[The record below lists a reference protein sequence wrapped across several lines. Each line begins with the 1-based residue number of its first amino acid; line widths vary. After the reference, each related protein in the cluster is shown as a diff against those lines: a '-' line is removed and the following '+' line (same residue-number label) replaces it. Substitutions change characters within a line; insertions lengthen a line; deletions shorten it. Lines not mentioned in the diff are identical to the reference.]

1 MSLHSFDLASTVY
14 AALTGDSTLM
24 GLVEGVYDD
33 VPQDTPYPYIVVGE
47 ETTINAGTMT
57 VDGLEHTLTLHV
69 WSRYRGLKETK
80 QIMERIYTL
89 LHNSNLTVTGA
100 SLVNLRQ
107 EFSSTFVDA
116 DGLTRHGVIRFRA
129 MVFDQ

>member
-14 AALTGDSTLM
+14 TALTGDATLM
-24 GLVEGVYDD
+24 ALVEGVYDD

>member
-1 MSLHSFDLASTVY
+1 MSLHSFNLASAVY
-14 AALTGDSTLM
+14 SRLTGDATLM

-33 VPQDTPYPYIVVGE
+33 VPQDTAYPYIVVGE
-47 ETTINAGTMT
+47 ETTLNAGTKT
-57 VDGLEHTLTLHV
+57 LDGLEYTLTIHV

-80 QIMERIYTL
+80 QIMQRIYAL
-89 LHNSNLTVTGA
+89 LHTYDLAVTGA

>member
-1 MSLHSFDLASTVY
+1 MSLHSFNLASAVY
-14 AALTGDSTLM
+14 SRLTGDATLM
-24 GLVEGVYDD
+24 GLVDGVYDD
-33 VPQDTPYPYIVVGE
+33 VPQDTAYPYIVVGE
-47 ETTINAGTMT
+47 ETTLNAGTKT
-57 VDGLEHTLTLHV
+57 LDGLEYTLTIHV

-80 QIMERIYTL
+80 HIMQRIYAL
-89 LHNSNLTVTGA
+89 LHTYDLAVTGA

>member
-1 MSLHSFDLASTVY
+1 MSLYSFNLASTVY
-14 AALTGDSTLM
+14 AALTGDATLM

-33 VPQDTPYPYIVVGE
+33 VPQDTDYPYIVVGE

-57 VDGLEHTLTLHV
+57 VDGLEHTLTIHV

>member
-14 AALTGDSTLM
+14 TALTGDATLM
-24 GLVEGVYDD
+24 ALVEGVYDD

-116 DGLTRHGVIRFRA
+116 EGLTRHGVIRFRA

>member
-1 MSLHSFDLASTVY
+1 MSLHSFNVASAVY
-14 AALTGDSTLM
+14 GRLTGDATLM

-33 VPQDTPYPYIVVGE
+33 VPQDAAYPYIVVGE
-47 ETTINAGTMT
+47 ETTLNAGTKT
-57 VDGLEHTLTLHV
+57 LDGLEYTLTIHV

-80 QIMERIYTL
+80 QIMERIYAL
-89 LHNSNLTVTGA
+89 LHTYDLAVTGA